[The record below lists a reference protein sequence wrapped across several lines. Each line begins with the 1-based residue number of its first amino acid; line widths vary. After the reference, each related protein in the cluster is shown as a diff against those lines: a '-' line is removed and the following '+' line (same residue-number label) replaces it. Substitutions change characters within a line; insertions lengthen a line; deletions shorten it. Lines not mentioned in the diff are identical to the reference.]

1 MNLWQVDIRPAD
13 GQPDSLGVQ
22 AESAARELGISN
34 RLEIQ
39 GIHGFLVQGSLDA
52 ASASRMARD
61 FLADPIAQ
69 RVQTATVGDP
79 KLSAY
84 SASGPSQLVHV
95 LLKPGVMD
103 PVAQSTLHMLKGL
116 GFAADEVRT
125 FRKYWICGQAAGE
138 SEVISR
144 LTSRV
149 LSNDSIEQVVLGPLK
164 MDKLSLGAPY
174 SLELTKLPIDRLNDK
189 ELMEL
194 SKSGQLYF
202 SLPEM
207 QTIQNYYRGLGREPT
222 DIERTLQP

>member
-1 MNLWQVDIRPAD
+1 VNLWQVDIRPAD

-34 RLEIQ
+34 RLQIQ

-52 ASASRMARD
+52 QSASKMAREY
-61 FLADPIAQ
+61 LADPIAQ
-69 RVQTATVGDP
+69 RVETALVGDP

-84 SASGPSQLVHV
+84 TGNAKQLVHV

-125 FRKYWICGQAAGE
+125 FRKYWIGGQAADE

-144 LTSRV
+144 LASRV
-149 LSNDSIEQVVLGPLK
+149 LVE
-164 MDKLSLGAPY
+164 
-174 SLELTKLPIDRLNDK
+174 
-189 ELMEL
+189 
-194 SKSGQLYF
+194 
-202 SLPEM
+202 
-207 QTIQNYYRGLGREPT
+207 
-222 DIERTLQP
+222 